1 MNRLG
6 IPSILYILSF
16 LVVSCSEKNIDHADT
31 VYRNGTIITIN
42 DQNALAEAIATKDGL
57 IIAVGTSEEV
67 SPFEGPATN
76 IVDLD
81 RKVVVPG
88 FIDAHS
94 HFAGVGTQSIV
105 ANLLPSPD
113 GPVNTIEDLQNALR
127 DFLNNSP
134 IARDYR
140 VVIALTMMTPN

>member
-1 MNRLG
+1 M
-6 IPSILYILSF
+6 
-16 LVVSCSEKNIDHADT
+16 
-31 VYRNGTIITIN
+31 
-42 DQNALAEAIATKDGL
+42 
-57 IIAVGTSEEV
+57 
-67 SPFEGPATN
+67 
-76 IVDLD
+76 
-81 RKVVVPG
+81 PG

-140 VVIALTMMTPN
+140 VVIGINYDDSQLREKRHPNRHDLDAVTTTARRHDASIRTSRSL